1 MTRGALTA
9 ARLDRNIA
17 RPMQR
22 QTAVPLAT
30 AAVSG
35 LFCLA
40 IDSYWFDGPW
50 GNWHQPMRDW
60 GLHWIALVCA
70 TMTTMLLLQR
80 LSDGSRG
87 ALLRARWIAFT
98 IPLTVASLHEG
109 GQWLWPSGFRDPL
122 DSGRDFGLNIVGA
135 IVAWAILARWSP
147 LPAATP
153 RRKRASDEL
162 RD

>member
-1 MTRGALTA
+1 MTARTLTA
-9 ARLDRNIA
+9 DDPGPNIA

-22 QTAVPLAT
+22 PTAVPLLA

-40 IDSYWFDGPW
+40 IDRYWFDGPW

-80 LSDGSRG
+80 LSDGSREAAVRG
-87 ALLRARWIAFT
+87 RRIALTL
-98 IPLTVASLHEG
+98 PLTVASLHEG
-109 GQWLWPSGFRDPL
+109 GQWMWPSGHRDPL
-122 DSGRDFGLNIVGA
+122 DCGRDLALNILGA

-147 LPAATP
+147 LPDSTP
-153 RRKRASDEL
+153 RKKRATEDRGE
-162 RD
+162 